1 MPVEPPLSWQRAR
14 QRVPS
19 FLPFAAIGSACIV
32 AGGLVAA
39 VTAPLELAHG
49 SWMAAYLVLALGV
62 AQVALGAGQALLAR
76 RPPSPAVVALEVAGW
91 NLSGAAVIAGTLTS
105 TPVLTTVAGAVL
117 LATLLLFI
125 RAVSRGNG
133 EVRETGG
140 GARAARWAYLAVL
153 VILAVSV
160 PVGMLLAWRRHG

>member
-1 MPVEPPLSWQRAR
+1 MEPVSWQRAR
-14 QRVPS
+14 QRLPS
-19 FLPFAAIGSACIV
+19 LLPFAAIGSTCIV

-62 AQVALGAGQALLAR
+62 AQVALGAGQSLLAR
-76 RPPSPAVVALEVAGW
+76 HPPSPAVVALEVAGW
-91 NLSGAAVIAGTLTS
+91 NLGGATVVAGTLTG
-105 TPVLTTVAGAVL
+105 TPVLTTVAGTVL

-125 RAVSRGNG
+125 RAAARGSG
-133 EVRETGG
+133 EAREPGP
-140 GARAARWAYLAVL
+140 GARAARWLYLAVL